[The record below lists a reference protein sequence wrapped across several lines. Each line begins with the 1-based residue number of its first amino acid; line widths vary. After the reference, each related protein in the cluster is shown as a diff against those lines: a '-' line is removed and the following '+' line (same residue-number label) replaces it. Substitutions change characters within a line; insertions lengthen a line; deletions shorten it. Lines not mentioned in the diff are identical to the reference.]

1 MNTFLQHVLVIPEDA
16 GFGAW
21 FAVWVIRSILILSV
35 LLYARCFTL
44 LLHLYQARRH
54 MTREHEAN
62 PRGLEHLRIL
72 QDDLQDIFERQR
84 VVIGAMIA
92 AAPLLGLLGTVA
104 GMINTFSFLASR
116 VGQSAMDGL
125 AQGISE
131 ALIAT
136 MAGLAV
142 AIPGVLL
149 LYVAYRQ
156 LQLGFNT
163 FAQYEHQILEGR

>member
-1 MNTFLQHVLVIPEDA
+1 MNTFWQHIWPGE
-16 GFGAW
+16 GAEFAEL
-21 FAVWVIRSILILSV
+21 FAVGVIWSILLLSV
-35 LLYARCFTL
+35 LLYSRCFTL
-44 LLHLYQARRH
+44 LLHLFQTRH
-54 MTREHEAN
+54 HMMRAHEAD
-62 PRGLEHLRIL
+62 PHRLENLRIL

-84 VVIGAMIA
+84 GVIAAMIA

-104 GMINTFSFLASR
+104 GMINTFGHLASR

-149 LYVAYRQ
+149 LYIAQRQ
-156 LQLGFNT
+156 LQKGFHT
-163 FAQYEHQILEGR
+163 FADYEHQILETR